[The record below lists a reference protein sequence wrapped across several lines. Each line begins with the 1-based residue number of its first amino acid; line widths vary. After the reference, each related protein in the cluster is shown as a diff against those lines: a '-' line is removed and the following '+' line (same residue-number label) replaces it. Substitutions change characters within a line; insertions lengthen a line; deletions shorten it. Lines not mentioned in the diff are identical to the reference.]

1 MLVLKTLAGRN
12 QHLSAQLLRIGLALA
27 FLYAA
32 IASFRNPAAWES
44 FLPTLLT
51 KYFRA
56 DVLLK
61 FFSVYELLLAVWLL
75 SGKYV
80 RWAGLLCALTLAGIV
95 VSNVHA
101 FDITFR
107 DLALMFAGLA
117 LFFAE

>member
-1 MLVLKTLAGRN
+1 M
-12 QHLSAQLLRIGLALA
+12 SALLLRLGLALA

-32 IASFRNPAAWES
+32 ISSLKNPAAWES

-51 KYFRA
+51 HYLRA

-61 FFSVYELLLAVWLL
+61 FFSVYELLLALWLL

-80 RWAGLLCALTLAGIV
+80 RYAGLLCALTFAGIV
-95 VSNVHA
+95 TSNVHA

-107 DLALMFAGLA
+107 DLALLFASLA